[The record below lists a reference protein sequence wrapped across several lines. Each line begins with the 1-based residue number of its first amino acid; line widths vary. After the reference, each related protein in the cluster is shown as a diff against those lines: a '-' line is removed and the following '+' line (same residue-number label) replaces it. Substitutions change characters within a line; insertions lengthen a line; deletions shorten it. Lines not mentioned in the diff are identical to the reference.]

1 MNVTPQKKSKSKIQL
16 FQISRKIPQLII
28 TLVKEKEL
36 DLLLLE

>member
-16 FQISRKIPQLII
+16 FPISRKIPQLII